1 MNFSVKILGS
11 ASAFA
16 SNGRSQSSQVL
27 THNNSHF
34 LIDCGEN
41 TQSLLRNY
49 KVNFNKIKVIFI
61 SHLHGDHYLGLFGL
75 LSTMSL
81 LGRTK
86 PLHIVGPIGLKEI
99 ISVQLK
105 YSGTFITY
113 PFTLDEITAEKSLLV
128 YETKTLT
135 VESIPLIHRVPTTGY
150 IFKEREKDRKL
161 NTEVA
166 PTFLTPNQIKSL
178 KKGEDVTTNDGS
190 VFLSSA
196 CTFDPAPLRSY
207 AYCSD
212 TMYNEV
218 ILPLIKECTLLYHEA
233 TFLDNLADR
242 ALKTQHSTA
251 KQAATIA
258 CKANVQQ
265 LIIGHFSARYNDL
278 TPLLEE
284 AKTVFDNVDLAIEG
298 ESLIIES
305 NNT

>member
-1 MNFSVKILGS
+1 MSFSVKILGS

-41 TQSLLRNY
+41 TQNLLRNY
-49 KVNFNKIKVIFI
+49 KINFNKIKAIFI

-81 LGRTK
+81 LGRKK
-86 PLHIVGPIGLKEI
+86 PLHIIGPIGLKEI
-99 ISVQLK
+99 ISIQLK
-105 YSGTFITY
+105 YSGTFIAY
-113 PFTLDEITAEKSLLV
+113 PLTLDEITDEKPLHV
-128 YETKTLT
+128 FETKEVT
-135 VESIPLIHRVPTTGY
+135 VQSIPLIHRVPTTGF
-150 IFKEREKDRKL
+150 IFKEKEKERKL

-166 PTFLTPNQIKSL
+166 PSYLTPNQIKAL
-178 KKGEDVTTNDGS
+178 KRGEDVTMNDGTIFHS
-190 VFLSSA
+190 KA
-196 CTFDPAPLRSY
+196 CTFEPAPLHSY

-212 TMYNEV
+212 TMYNEN
-218 ILPLIKECTLLYHEA
+218 IIPLIEQCSLLYHEA

-242 ALKTQHSTA
+242 AVTTQHSTA

-258 CKANVQQ
+258 LKSNVKK

-284 AKTVFDNVDLAIEG
+284 AKTVFGSVELAIEG
-298 ESLIIES
+298 E
-305 NNT
+305 NFTTD

>member
-27 THNNSHF
+27 THNNTHF

-49 KVNFNKIKVIFI
+49 KVNFNKIKAIFI

-105 YSGTFITY
+105 YSGTFIAY
-113 PFTLDEITAEKSLLV
+113 PLTLDEITDDKPLMV
-128 YETKTLT
+128 FETKALT
-135 VESIPLIHRVPTTGY
+135 VQSIPLIHRVPTTGY
-150 IFKEREKDRKL
+150 IFKEKQKERKL
-161 NTEVA
+161 NTEIA
-166 PTFLTPNQIKSL
+166 PSYLTPNQIKTL
-178 KKGEDVTTNDGS
+178 KKGKDITMNDGS
-190 VFLSSA
+190 IFLSTE
-196 CTFDPAPLRSY
+196 CTFEPSLSRSY

-212 TMYNEV
+212 TMYNEA

-233 TFLDNLADR
+233 TFLDNIADR
-242 ALKTQHSTA
+242 AIKTQHSTA
-251 KQAATIA
+251 KQAAVIA
-258 CKANVQQ
+258 TKANVRR

-278 TPLLEE
+278 APLLEE
-284 AKTVFDNVDLAIEG
+284 AKTVFNEVNLAIEG
-298 ESLIIES
+298 EDFEI
-305 NNT
+305 